1 MTEGAAA
8 PQPRRA
14 ALAFIFVTVLLDM
27 LSLGMVMP
35 VLPKLVENF
44 MGGDTARAAEI
55 FGLFGTAWALMQLLF
70 SPVLGALSDS
80 HGRRPVVLISNFG
93 LGLDY
98 VLMALAPNLWWL
110 FVGRVISGISA
121 ATISTGFAYIA
132 DVTPPDKRAASFGM
146 LGAAF
151 GIGFIL
157 GPGLGGVLGAVDP
170 HLPFWVAAALS
181 ILNGCYG
188 LLVLPESLPL
198 DRRMA
203 FRWRRASPFGALKLL
218 RSHPELSGL
227 AIAKFLADL
236 SHVVLPS
243 VYVLYAGY
251 RYGWDERAIG
261 LTLAVVGAC
270 SLIVQ
275 AGLVGP
281 IVKRFGERRALLF
294 GLAGGVCGFFAFG
307 AAASGEWFLLG
318 IPLLALWG
326 IAGPSTNGLM
336 TRRVSASEQGQLQG
350 ANSSIQSIA
359 NLVGPFA
366 FTLTFSYFI
375 GAGGP
380 LYLPGAPFLLAA
392 LLLALSAAIAWRATR
407 PAG

>member
-1 MTEGAAA
+1 
-8 PQPRRA
+8 
-14 ALAFIFVTVLLDM
+14 
-27 LSLGMVMP
+27 
-35 VLPKLVENF
+35 
-44 MGGDTARAAEI
+44 
-55 FGLFGTAWALMQLLF
+55 
-70 SPVLGALSDS
+70 
-80 HGRRPVVLISNFG
+80 
-93 LGLDY
+93 
-98 VLMALAPNLWWL
+98 
-110 FVGRVISGISA
+110 
-121 ATISTGFAYIA
+121 
-132 DVTPPDKRAASFGM
+132 
-146 LGAAF
+146 
-151 GIGFIL
+151 
-157 GPGLGGVLGAVDP
+157 
-170 HLPFWVAAALS
+170 
-181 ILNGCYG
+181 
-188 LLVLPESLPL
+188 
-198 DRRMA
+198 
-203 FRWRRASPFGALKLL
+203 
-218 RSHPELSGL
+218 
-227 AIAKFLADL
+227 
-236 SHVVLPS
+236 VVLPS

>member
-1 MTEGAAA
+1 MSESLAATPA
-8 PQPRRA
+8 RRA

-27 LSLGMVMP
+27 LSLGMVLP

-44 MGGDTARAAEI
+44 LGGDTARAAAI

-121 ATISTGFAYIA
+121 ATISTGFAYIS
-132 DVTPPDKRAASFGM
+132 DVTAPDKRAASFGM

-157 GPGLGGVLGAVDP
+157 GPALGGVLGAVDP
-170 HLPFWVAAALS
+170 RLPFWVAASLS

-188 LLVLPESLPL
+188 LLVLPESLPPE
-198 DRRMA
+198 RRMS

-218 RSHPELSGL
+218 RSHSELSGL

-236 SHVVLPS
+236 SHVVLSS
-243 VYVLYAGY
+243 VYVLYASY

-261 LTLAVVGAC
+261 LTLAIVGAC

-281 IVKRFGERRALLF
+281 IVRHFGERRALLF
-294 GLAGGVCGFFAFG
+294 GLAGGVCGFVAFG
-307 AAASGEWFLLG
+307 AAATGEWFLLG

-326 IAGPSTNGLM
+326 LAGPSTNGLM
-336 TRRVSASEQGQLQG
+336 TRRVSPSEQGQLQG
-350 ANSSIQSIA
+350 GNASIQSVA
-359 NLVGPFA
+359 NLIGPFV

-375 GAGGP
+375 GGTG
-380 LYLPGAPFLLAA
+380 LLHLPGAPFLLAA

-407 PAG
+407 PRV

>member
-1 MTEGAAA
+1 MSESLAATPA
-8 PQPRRA
+8 RRA

-27 LSLGMVMP
+27 LSLGMVLP

-44 MGGDTARAAEI
+44 LGGDTARAAAI

-121 ATISTGFAYIA
+121 ATISTGFAYIS
-132 DVTPPDKRAASFGM
+132 DVTAPDKRAASFGM

-157 GPGLGGVLGAVDP
+157 GPSLGGVLGAVDP
-170 HLPFWVAAALS
+170 RLPFWVAASLS

-188 LLVLPESLPL
+188 LLVLPESLPPE
-198 DRRMA
+198 RRMS

-218 RSHPELSGL
+218 RSHSELSGL

-236 SHVVLPS
+236 SHVVLSS
-243 VYVLYAGY
+243 VYVLYASY

-261 LTLAVVGAC
+261 LTLAIVGAC

-281 IVKRFGERRALLF
+281 IVRHFGERRALLF
-294 GLAGGVCGFFAFG
+294 GLAGGVCGFVAFG
-307 AAASGEWFLLG
+307 AAATGEWFLLG

-326 IAGPSTNGLM
+326 LAGPSTNGLM
-336 TRRVSASEQGQLQG
+336 TRRVSPSEQGQLQG
-350 ANSSIQSIA
+350 GNASIQSVA
-359 NLVGPFA
+359 NLIGPFV

-375 GAGGP
+375 GGTG
-380 LYLPGAPFLLAA
+380 LLHLPGAPFLLAA

-407 PAG
+407 PRV